1 MHFEITHEFDVPLDA
16 LELAVLSPDIGLMM
30 APFLATTSVASVETI
45 EHVIAN
51 GELRRVLRFQAN
63 APLAMFRGYDIAREA
78 LSWEERCV
86 YRLGNHVASWSV
98 APREQ
103 FRKYFSASGTC
114 RLEPAPEGRAR
125 RTVEG
130 DIEIKAGVLSSLAGR
145 MALVEIRKIYDA
157 EAETLRRLSTL

>member
-1 MHFEITHEFDVPLDA
+1 MHFEITHEFDAPLDA
-16 LELAVLSPDIGLMM
+16 LELAVLSPDLGMMM
-30 APFLATTSVASVETI
+30 APFLAATPVASVEMI
-45 EHVIAN
+45 EHVITN

-78 LSWEERCV
+78 LSWEESCV
-86 YRLGNHVASWSV
+86 YRLVDHASSWSV
-98 APREQ
+98 SPREQ
-103 FRKYFSASGTC
+103 FRKYFRASGTS
-114 RLEPAPEGRAR
+114 RLEAAPDGRTR

-145 MALVEIRKIYDA
+145 VALVEIRKIYDA